1 MDDWIMTYKS
11 AFGPHVLSVDKGAD
25 TASSWRKTEA
35 EEQTEHKADSR
46 SLSEPSYILVLCLV
60 TGLCYYDN
68 IEVSSKKCSAVY
80 NQM

>member
-1 MDDWIMTYKS
+1 MTYKS

-46 SLSEPSYILVLCLV
+46 SLSEPSYILVLCLG

>member
-1 MDDWIMTYKS
+1 MTYKS
-11 AFGPHVLSVDKGAD
+11 AFGPHVLFVEGGAD
-25 TASSWRKTEA
+25 TASPWRKTEA

-68 IEVSSKKCSAVY
+68 IKVSSKKCSAIC